1 MTFFQ
6 RLKEAARGEWAAY
19 TQHDFVR
26 GLGDGSLAKESFQHY
41 LKQDYLFLLQF
52 TRAWGLAVY
61 KSRSFQEMRYAQAG
75 VNAMLD
81 TEIQMHVEY
90 CKSWGISEDELLQE
104 PEASACVA
112 YTRYV
117 LDCGFSGSLLELHV
131 ALMPCL
137 VGYAESVDW
146 LLKQEGTQLEN
157 NPYRPW
163 IEMYASPEY
172 REVVELAKHQLE
184 ELARDTSPAQ
194 QERLIEIFR
203 TATRMEVAF
212 WEMGL
217 QRLM

>member
-6 RLKEAARGEWAAY
+6 RLKEAAREEWAAY

-26 GLGDGSLAKESFQHY
+26 GLGDGSLTKESFQHY

-52 TRAWGLAVY
+52 TRAWGLAIY
-61 KSRSFQEMRYAQAG
+61 KSCSFQEMRYAQAG

-81 TEIQMHVEY
+81 TEIQLHVDY
-90 CKSWGISEDELLQE
+90 CQEWGISEEQLLKE
-104 PEASACVA
+104 PESSACVA

-117 LDCGFSGSLLELHV
+117 LDCGFSGSLVELHT

-146 LLKQEGTQLEN
+146 LMTQSSTTLAN

-163 IEMYASPEY
+163 IEMYSSPEY
-172 REVVELAKHQLE
+172 KEVVELAKSQLE
-184 ELARDTSPAQ
+184 YLAKDTTTAQ
-194 QERLIEIFR
+194 QARLIDIFR

-217 QRLM
+217 HQLM